1 MIKITMQLTPDTLF
15 HNRYHLLRE
24 LGRGSFGEVWLAR
37 DEQLDGLEV
46 AIKIYIALDARG
58 LNDFKS
64 EYKAAYELN
73 HPNLLHA
80 YHFDISDSRP
90 YLVMPYCPN
99 GSAEDLIGRTDEQTV
114 WRFIR
119 DVASGLAYLHEQEPP
134 VVHQD
139 IKPANI
145 LLDKAGR
152 FLITDFGISKKIRS
166 SLRKNSMRASSA
178 GTVSYMGPERF
189 SANPSPVKASDVWSL
204 GATIYEI
211 VTGDLP
217 FCGMGGGM
225 LNSGAVVPDLGRFSA
240 ELNDTVKACLAKE
253 TWERPT
259 AAELTA
265 YATAHL
271 NGETV
276 AMPWKQRNNEEKATP
291 ENVQSAPTPTH
302 KPKRSQATQQMVT
315 PNPEATPKPKVV
327 QSNEVQPEEPIRKRK
342 NKVIPYLVA
351 AIISVVACVW
361 GIDAYDTYTTNQQRK
376 EQARKEEQARIE
388 YAPAQQNLHSSIEQT
403 AVGKKYRDF
412 EMSDVNGT
420 PHKLSE
426 YIRENKITLM
436 TFWASWANV
445 TTQDIPTLK
454 TLYKTYKNKG
464 LEIVSISLD
473 HVEDVWIKS
482 VADQG
487 MAWPQLSD
495 LQGWNCVGAKL
506 YSVSSIPATVL
517 ISQDGVILARSS
529 SVEDIEKKVTEIL
542 TKGQEYQ
549 TRLAKAREDSIAN
562 AKAAEQKRLEQQ
574 RAEEE
579 RLRIQREKEKQ
590 ERIGESAEIQD
601 DVVVVVEESEIFH
614 VVEKQPEFPGG
625 MVELM
630 RYIQKSIKYPAIC
643 QEQGIQGRVIVQF
656 VINADGSIVDPQVIK
671 PVNPYLDKE
680 ALRVVS
686 TMPKWKPG
694 EQDGKKVRV
703 RFTLPVTFR
712 LSN

>member
-1 MIKITMQLTPDTLF
+1 MQLTPDTLF

-58 LNDFKS
+58 LDDFKS

-99 GSAEDLIGRTDEQTV
+99 GSAEDLIDHTDEQTV

-178 GTVSYMGPERF
+178 GTVAYMGPERF

-204 GATIYEI
+204 GTTIYEI

-265 YATAHL
+265 YATAQL
-271 NGETV
+271 NGETA
-276 AMPWKQRNNEEKATP
+276 AMPWMQRNNKKKATP
-291 ENVQSAPTPTH
+291 EKVQPTSSPAR
-302 KPKRSQATQQMVT
+302 KPKNSQATQQMVT
-315 PNPEATPKPKVV
+315 PNPKVV
-327 QSNEVQPEEPIRKRK
+327 QSNKVQPEEPIRKGK

-388 YAPAQQNLHSSIEQT
+388 YAQAQ
-403 AVGKKYRDF
+403 K
-412 EMSDVNGT
+412 
-420 PHKLSE
+420 
-426 YIRENKITLM
+426 
-436 TFWASWANV
+436 
-445 TTQDIPTLK
+445 
-454 TLYKTYKNKG
+454 
-464 LEIVSISLD
+464 
-473 HVEDVWIKS
+473 
-482 VADQG
+482 
-487 MAWPQLSD
+487 
-495 LQGWNCVGAKL
+495 AKEER
-506 YSVSSIPATVL
+506 
-517 ISQDGVILARSS
+517 LAR
-529 SVEDIEKKVTEIL
+529 EK
-542 TKGQEYQ
+542 QEKERQ
-549 TRLAKAREDSIAN
+549 ARIAKAREDSIAS
-562 AKAAEQKRLEQQ
+562 AKAKAQDAERKRLEQQ
-574 RAEEE
+574 RAEQKRQEEQRAEEE
-579 RLRIQREKEKQ
+579 RIRIQREKEKQ
-590 ERIGESAEIQD
+590 ERITKQQAAAAQEWLATEEKKLKEQESTTD
-601 DVVVVVEESEIFH
+601 NSK
-614 VVEKQPEFPGG
+614 EK
-625 MVELM
+625 
-630 RYIQKSIKYPAIC
+630 
-643 QEQGIQGRVIVQF
+643 VIENLDEV
-656 VINADGSIVDPQVIK
+656 QVIK
-671 PVNPYLDKE
+671 QIEKGTRGYRNGYEYVDLGLAVKWASCNIDASSPEEYGSYFAWGETDVKANYTAEFYKFYNYK
-680 ALRVVS
+680 RK
-686 TMPKWKPG
+686 KWKEMDYDICGTDYDVARIKRGNGWRMPSYVESMELVNRCTWQWTKLKGIAGYLITGPNGNSIFLPAAG
-694 EQDGKKVRV
+694 ERYEKNIEYRGLRGEYWMGVNKLPNSAACITFTSSRYSYKTDAIKCYGLTVR
-703 RFTLPVTFR
+703 PVTE
-712 LSN
+712 

>member
-1 MIKITMQLTPDTLF
+1 MQLTPDTLF

-58 LNDFKS
+58 LDDFKS

-99 GSAEDLIGRTDEQTV
+99 GSAEDLIDHTDEQTV

-178 GTVSYMGPERF
+178 GTVAYMGPERF

-204 GATIYEI
+204 GTTIYEI

-265 YATAHL
+265 YATAQL
-271 NGETV
+271 NG
-276 AMPWKQRNNEEKATP
+276 ADIF
-291 ENVQSAPTPTH
+291 SG
-302 KPKRSQATQQMVT
+302 SQA
-315 PNPEATPKPKVV
+315 
-327 QSNEVQPEEPIRKRK
+327 
-342 NKVIPYLVA
+342 
-351 AIISVVACVW
+351 
-361 GIDAYDTYTTNQQRK
+361 
-376 EQARKEEQARIE
+376 EEQSGHATDGNSE
-388 YAPAQQNLHSSIEQT
+388 PQGSSKQQ
-403 AVGKKYRDF
+403 
-412 EMSDVNGT
+412 GT
-420 PHKLSE
+420 
-426 YIRENKITLM
+426 
-436 TFWASWANV
+436 
-445 TTQDIPTLK
+445 
-454 TLYKTYKNKG
+454 
-464 LEIVSISLD
+464 
-473 HVEDVWIKS
+473 
-482 VADQG
+482 
-487 MAWPQLSD
+487 
-495 LQGWNCVGAKL
+495 
-506 YSVSSIPATVL
+506 
-517 ISQDGVILARSS
+517 
-529 SVEDIEKKVTEIL
+529 
-542 TKGQEYQ
+542 
-549 TRLAKAREDSIAN
+549 TRRTDS
-562 AKAAEQKRLEQQ
+562 
-574 RAEEE
+574 
-579 RLRIQREKEKQ
+579 
-590 ERIGESAEIQD
+590 
-601 DVVVVVEESEIFH
+601 
-614 VVEKQPEFPGG
+614 
-625 MVELM
+625 
-630 RYIQKSIKYPAIC
+630 
-643 QEQGIQGRVIVQF
+643 
-656 VINADGSIVDPQVIK
+656 
-671 PVNPYLDKE
+671 
-680 ALRVVS
+680 
-686 TMPKWKPG
+686 
-694 EQDGKKVRV
+694 
-703 RFTLPVTFR
+703 
-712 LSN
+712 

>member
-1 MIKITMQLTPDTLF
+1 MQLTPDTLF

-58 LNDFKS
+58 LDDFKS
-64 EYKAAYELN
+64 EYKTAYELN

-99 GSAEDLIGRTDEQTV
+99 GSAEDLIDHTDEQTV

-178 GTVSYMGPERF
+178 GTVAYMGPERF

-204 GATIYEI
+204 GTTIYEI

-265 YATAHL
+265 YATAQL
-271 NGETV
+271 NGETA
-276 AMPWKQRNNEEKATP
+276 AMPWKQRNDEDKAILGK
-291 ENVQSAPTPTH
+291 VQSAPFPAR

-327 QSNEVQPEEPIRKRK
+327 QSNKVQPEEPIRKGK
-342 NKVIPYLVA
+342 SKVIPYLVA
-351 AIISVVACVW
+351 AIISVVVCVW

-376 EQARKEEQARIE
+376 EQKEEYTQVKQELGQEVEYELFLEIE
-388 YAPAQQNLHSSIEQT
+388 DGYVNGHGYVDLGLSVKWATCNVGSSSPSDYGSYFAWGETKEKTVYDRSTYKWGSGRSDDHKTKYCIDNEYGTIDNKTTLESEDDVAYVKWGDGWRMPTDDEFIELKAVCSWSWTSVNGVNGYVVTGPNGKYIFLPAAGGYNGAEKHGLGSSGCYLSSTLDTIGKSGDSAQSLLFSDDNKFWLFSSIRYL
-403 AVGKKYRDF
+403 GR
-412 EMSDVNGT
+412 
-420 PHKLSE
+420 
-426 YIRENKITLM
+426 
-436 TFWASWANV
+436 
-445 TTQDIPTLK
+445 
-454 TLYKTYKNKG
+454 
-464 LEIVSISLD
+464 
-473 HVEDVWIKS
+473 
-482 VADQG
+482 
-487 MAWPQLSD
+487 
-495 LQGWNCVGAKL
+495 
-506 YSVSSIPATVL
+506 TV
-517 ISQDGVILARSS
+517 RP
-529 SVEDIEKKVTEIL
+529 VTE
-542 TKGQEYQ
+542 
-549 TRLAKAREDSIAN
+549 
-562 AKAAEQKRLEQQ
+562 
-574 RAEEE
+574 
-579 RLRIQREKEKQ
+579 
-590 ERIGESAEIQD
+590 
-601 DVVVVVEESEIFH
+601 
-614 VVEKQPEFPGG
+614 
-625 MVELM
+625 
-630 RYIQKSIKYPAIC
+630 
-643 QEQGIQGRVIVQF
+643 
-656 VINADGSIVDPQVIK
+656 
-671 PVNPYLDKE
+671 
-680 ALRVVS
+680 
-686 TMPKWKPG
+686 
-694 EQDGKKVRV
+694 
-703 RFTLPVTFR
+703 
-712 LSN
+712 

>member
-1 MIKITMQLTPDTLF
+1 MQLTPDTLF

-58 LNDFKS
+58 LDDFKS

-99 GSAEDLIGRTDEQTV
+99 GSAEDLIDHTDEQTV

-178 GTVSYMGPERF
+178 GTVAYMGSERF

-253 TWERPT
+253 TWDRPT

-265 YATAHL
+265 YATARL
-271 NGETV
+271 NGETA
-276 AMPWKQRNNEEKATP
+276 AMPWKQRNDEDKAILEK
-291 ENVQSAPTPTH
+291 VQPTSSPAR
-302 KPKRSQATQQMVT
+302 KPKNSQATQQMVT
-315 PNPEATPKPKVV
+315 PNPKVV
-327 QSNEVQPEEPIRKRK
+327 QSNKVQPEEPIRKGK

-388 YAPAQQNLHSSIEQT
+388 YAQAQ
-403 AVGKKYRDF
+403 K
-412 EMSDVNGT
+412 
-420 PHKLSE
+420 
-426 YIRENKITLM
+426 
-436 TFWASWANV
+436 
-445 TTQDIPTLK
+445 
-454 TLYKTYKNKG
+454 
-464 LEIVSISLD
+464 
-473 HVEDVWIKS
+473 
-482 VADQG
+482 
-487 MAWPQLSD
+487 
-495 LQGWNCVGAKL
+495 AKEER
-506 YSVSSIPATVL
+506 
-517 ISQDGVILARSS
+517 LAR
-529 SVEDIEKKVTEIL
+529 EK
-542 TKGQEYQ
+542 QEKERQ
-549 TRLAKAREDSIAN
+549 TRIAKAREDSIAN
-562 AKAAEQKRLEQQ
+562 AKASEQKRLEEDPEYCYKKAMQLEKNKKYKEALPWLVKA
-574 RAEEE
+574 AEKKHTKALVFLGRKYAVGSVSSGIKKDEHYARELFQKAIQNGSYEAMAFYGESLENKEE
-579 RLRIQREKEKQ
+579 KLQWYRKAAESPNIEDKALAYEFMGLFYLADNNMEAIKYYKMSIDFGGDCYRDLGYAYDQLGFDSKQ
-590 ERIGESAEIQD
+590 ERHYRTAETWYLKAIEYGDYYAYAPLGILYEYKFKNIIKAKEYYRKGRDAGDEWCKKHLDELEKSLMLNEVQESA
-601 DVVVVVEESEIFH
+601 
-614 VVEKQPEFPGG
+614 
-625 MVELM
+625 
-630 RYIQKSIKYPAIC
+630 
-643 QEQGIQGRVIVQF
+643 
-656 VINADGSIVDPQVIK
+656 
-671 PVNPYLDKE
+671 
-680 ALRVVS
+680 
-686 TMPKWKPG
+686 PKFG
-694 EQDGKKVRV
+694 LG
-703 RFTLPVTFR
+703 
-712 LSN
+712 

>member
-1 MIKITMQLTPDTLF
+1 MQLTPDTLF

-58 LNDFKS
+58 LDDFKS

-99 GSAEDLIGRTDEQTV
+99 GSAEDLIDHTDEQTV

-178 GTVSYMGPERF
+178 GTVAYMGPERF

-204 GATIYEI
+204 GTTIYEI

-225 LNSGAVVPDLGRFSA
+225 LNSGAVVPDLGRFST

-265 YATAHL
+265 YATARL
-271 NGETV
+271 NGETA
-276 AMPWKQRNNEEKATP
+276 AMPWKQRNDEDKTILEK
-291 ENVQSAPTPTH
+291 VQPTSSPAR
-302 KPKRSQATQQMVT
+302 KPKNSQATQQMVT
-315 PNPEATPKPKVV
+315 PNPKVV
-327 QSNEVQPEEPIRKRK
+327 QSNKVQPEEPIRKGK

-388 YAPAQQNLHSSIEQT
+388 YAQAQ
-403 AVGKKYRDF
+403 K
-412 EMSDVNGT
+412 
-420 PHKLSE
+420 
-426 YIRENKITLM
+426 
-436 TFWASWANV
+436 
-445 TTQDIPTLK
+445 
-454 TLYKTYKNKG
+454 
-464 LEIVSISLD
+464 
-473 HVEDVWIKS
+473 
-482 VADQG
+482 
-487 MAWPQLSD
+487 
-495 LQGWNCVGAKL
+495 AKEER
-506 YSVSSIPATVL
+506 
-517 ISQDGVILARSS
+517 LAR
-529 SVEDIEKKVTEIL
+529 EK
-542 TKGQEYQ
+542 QEKERQ
-549 TRLAKAREDSIAN
+549 ARIAKAREDSIAS
-562 AKAAEQKRLEQQ
+562 AKAKAQDAERKRLEQQRAEQKRQEEQ

-590 ERIGESAEIQD
+590 ERIAEEKKQKGRGYINGHEYVDLGLSVKWASCNVGAESPEGYGSYFAWGETEEMRESSSSTYKWNNGNLFRHTKYCTDSGYGTVDNKTVLDPED
-601 DVVVVVEESEIFH
+601 DVAHVKWGGSWRMPTKSEIKELINNCTWSWSTQNDVYGYKVIGSNGNSIFLPAAGFH
-614 VVEKQPEFPGG
+614 D
-625 MVELM
+625 
-630 RYIQKSIKYPAIC
+630 R
-643 QEQGIQGRVIVQF
+643 
-656 VINADGSIVDPQVIK
+656 
-671 PVNPYLDKE
+671 
-680 ALRVVS
+680 
-686 TMPKWKPG
+686 
-694 EQDGKKVRV
+694 KKVLGVGVLGSGGYWSCSLDENSTYNAFFLYFYNGNNHKCDRKKRSLGSTV
-703 RFTLPVTFR
+703 RPVTQ
-712 LSN
+712 

>member
-1 MIKITMQLTPDTLF
+1 MQLTPDTLF

-24 LGRGSFGEVWLAR
+24 LGRDSFGEVWLAR

-58 LNDFKS
+58 LDDFKS

-99 GSAEDLIGRTDEQTV
+99 GSAEDLIDHTDEQTV

-139 IKPANI
+139 IKSANI

-166 SLRKNSMRASSA
+166 SLRKNSVRASSA
-178 GTVSYMGPERF
+178 GTVAYMGPERF
-189 SANPSPVKASDVWSL
+189 SANPSPVKASDIWSL

-240 ELNDTVKACLAKE
+240 ELNDTVKACLTKE

-265 YATAHL
+265 YATARL
-271 NGETV
+271 NGETA
-276 AMPWKQRNNEEKATP
+276 AMPWKQRNNEGKATHR
-291 ENVQSAPTPTH
+291 EVQSAPSPAR

-327 QSNEVQPEEPIRKRK
+327 QSNKVQPEEPIRKGK
-342 NKVIPYLVA
+342 SKVIPYLVA
-351 AIISVVACVW
+351 AIISVIVCVW
-361 GIDAYDTYTTNQQRK
+361 GINAYDTYTTNQRRK

-388 YAPAQQNLHSSIEQT
+388 YAQAQ
-403 AVGKKYRDF
+403 K
-412 EMSDVNGT
+412 
-420 PHKLSE
+420 
-426 YIRENKITLM
+426 
-436 TFWASWANV
+436 
-445 TTQDIPTLK
+445 
-454 TLYKTYKNKG
+454 
-464 LEIVSISLD
+464 
-473 HVEDVWIKS
+473 
-482 VADQG
+482 
-487 MAWPQLSD
+487 
-495 LQGWNCVGAKL
+495 AKEER
-506 YSVSSIPATVL
+506 
-517 ISQDGVILARSS
+517 LAR
-529 SVEDIEKKVTEIL
+529 ERQEKERQARI
-542 TKGQEYQ
+542 
-549 TRLAKAREDSIAN
+549 AKAREDSIAN

-574 RAEEE
+574 RAEQKRKEEQRAEEE
-579 RLRIQREKEKQ
+579 RIAKQKRDYERGIINGHQFVDLGLSVKWATCNVGASVPEEYGNYYAWGETETKVKYTLDNYKYVVDGVYWTDIGANISQTKYDVAHMVWGGAWRMPTLYEFEELKNRCKTRTASINGVYGIEFIGPNGNRIFLPAASFYNDL
-590 ERIGESAEIQD
+590 GWACHD
-601 DVVVVVEESEIFH
+601 DVEIWGYWGYYWSSIEVDSGNSFLGNDKAYSFNFRTNREDRGVIREET
-614 VVEKQPEFPGG
+614 EKVYG
-625 MVELM
+625 
-630 RYIQKSIKYPAIC
+630 YS
-643 QEQGIQGRVIVQF
+643 
-656 VINADGSIVDPQVIK
+656 
-671 PVNPYLDKE
+671 
-680 ALRVVS
+680 
-686 TMPKWKPG
+686 
-694 EQDGKKVRV
+694 VR
-703 RFTLPVTFR
+703 PVTE
-712 LSN
+712 